1 MRRRS
6 ASSIR
11 SSGRRRVESA
21 RPQRYVERSFSACSG
36 MSRPRT
42 APNRSRLERAQSSPG
57 SARTVERRE
66 TPGGPR
72 DQAPGNVQEQDHRIE
87 RASEEDTTDRTPR
100 RGANIEELKNG
111 DEVEELTLVKDGEQ
125 GTCYKTAIVGACSFL
140 IRDGTDFSNLRDRRV
155 QL

>member
-21 RPQRYVERSFSACSG
+21 RTQRYVERSISACSG

-66 TPGGPR
+66 IPGGPR
-72 DQAPGNVQEQDHRIE
+72 DQALGNLQEQDHRTE

-100 RGANIEELKNG
+100 RGANIDELRNG
-111 DEVEELTLVKDGEQ
+111 DVVEELTLVKDGEE
-125 GTCYKTAIVGACSFL
+125 GTCYNIAVRDAGPYL
-140 IRDGTDFSNLRDRRV
+140 IRDGTDFSSLRDRRI

>member
-21 RPQRYVERSFSACSG
+21 RTQRYVERSFSACSG

-57 SARTVERRE
+57 SARTVERGE
-66 TPGGPR
+66 TLRGPR

-100 RGANIEELKNG
+100 RGANIEELRNG

-125 GTCYKTAIVGACSFL
+125 GTCW
-140 IRDGTDFSNLRDRRV
+140 RRRLV
-155 QL
+155 S

>member
-1 MRRRS
+1 
-6 ASSIR
+6 
-11 SSGRRRVESA
+11 
-21 RPQRYVERSFSACSG
+21 

-57 SARTVERRE
+57 SARTVERGE
-66 TPGGPR
+66 TLRSPR

-100 RGANIEELKNG
+100 SGANIEELKNG

-125 GTCYKTAIVGACSFL
+125 GTCW
-140 IRDGTDFSNLRDRRV
+140 RRRLV
-155 QL
+155 S